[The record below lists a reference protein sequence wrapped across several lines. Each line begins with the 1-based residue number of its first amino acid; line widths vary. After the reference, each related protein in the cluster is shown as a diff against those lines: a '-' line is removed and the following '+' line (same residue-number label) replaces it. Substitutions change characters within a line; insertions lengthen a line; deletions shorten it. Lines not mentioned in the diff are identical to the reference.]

1 MPIITRRI
9 ATPIMARPGEYTASR
24 FRLSPGAMLAA
35 LEDELRKLRV
45 DDAVLYV
52 DTAQRHISRATGMV
66 NANASFETSG
76 VALVFEH
83 PKHGELRFE
92 CATYHNALHNV
103 YAIARTMWALRRV
116 DDWGAT
122 HGEQFAGFAR
132 IPART
137 GATMTSTTAAELL
150 SKYGVGPSSSP
161 NEILSLVS
169 VARDA
174 VRRAKAATHPD
185 GNGGAVSS
193 NAFATIT
200 VAEKV
205 ITAHHGGRLS

>member
-1 MPIITRRI
+1 MPIITRRLT
-9 ATPIMARPGEYTASR
+9 TPIRSKPGDYYPSR
-24 FRLSPGAMLAA
+24 FRLPPGAMLDA
-35 LEDELRKLRV
+35 LEDELRQLRV

-52 DTAQRHISRATGMV
+52 DTAQRNISRVTGMV
-66 NANASFETSG
+66 NVNSSFDSVG
-76 VALVFEH
+76 VAVVFEH

-92 CATYHNALHNV
+92 CTRYDKAMHNV

-137 GATMTSTTAAELL
+137 GATMTSTTAAEIL

-161 NEILSLVS
+161 VEILTQPN
-169 VARDA
+169 VAKDA
-174 VRRAKAATHPD
+174 IRRAKAATHPD
-185 GNGGAVSS
+185 GNGSAVSS
-193 NAFATIT
+193 NAYATIG
-200 VAEKV
+200 VAEQ
-205 ITAHHGGRLS
+205 IIRTHHGGKIG